1 MNPSTPQKNE
11 RSTAAA
17 LTQFVLWVNLAFFVV
32 SGILALVDYGFAA
45 VSALVPP
52 APAEAVQAAEDAAPW
67 WKLWAACNAGA
78 AGFAL
83 LSLALGRFAFFR
95 RLGWFVRDYWLRKN
109 ALSAVFWLAV
119 MTGFGFAV
127 VAINVQINNWSKTFY
142 DTLNALEAA
151 KLYALISQYLIYIAI
166 FIFCSVSRA
175 WLRKF
180 LIIRWRAHL
189 TDYFLNQWFARGA
202 YYRIAL
208 RQSTDNPD
216 QRIAD
221 DINIFVSRS
230 IELFVSLLT
239 NLAQLYSFIAIL
251 WNLSGTH
258 TFHLFGRDI
267 TVTGYLV
274 WIAAAYTLLG
284 SLFTQVIGKK
294 LHKLN
299 YDQQKFEADF
309 RASLVR
315 KHDHAEQI
323 ALYKGEAR
331 EKNGLRQEFG
341 AIVGNWRNLMAKELH
356 LGLFTTGYDRFSLM
370 LPVLASVPLFLAKK
384 ITLGGLMQIRSAFTA
399 VFNSLSWFVFAYS
412 ILPEW
417 SATLLR
423 LSQFRENIA
432 FEQGEEKTA
441 PEAETTALEGLS
453 LFTPEGVPVLEN
465 IRARIAPQ
473 RWTQLAG
480 DSGLGKST
488 LLRTIGGLWPYYGG
502 AWTQAAGKTLL
513 LPQKTYIG
521 KGTLAEILS
530 YPAEAPVSDGLCR
543 EVLTKT
549 GLAKWAGSLHETRNW
564 AQTLSA
570 GEQQRIAFARALLI
584 RPDYLYL
591 DENTSALDTA
601 SAHALLALL
610 KTELPNTTVVMVS
623 HQPEL
628 AEFYDEV
635 LDLRAFRA
643 VRPSESTASA
653 QPKR

>member
-1 MNPSTPQKNE
+1 MNTHTPPQ
-11 RSTAAA
+11 TAHS
-17 LTQFVLWVNLAFFVV
+17 VLHFLIRLNLAYAVIAAVLF
-32 SGILALVDYGFAA
+32 LLDYGFDAVAA
-45 VSALVPP
+45 IVPP
-52 APAEAVQAAEDAAPW
+52 AADAAQKAAEAPAPW
-67 WKLWAACNAGA
+67 WQVWAAVNIG
-78 AGFAL
+78 GFCVAVLSIL
-83 LSLALGRFAFFR
+83 LSRITFFR
-95 RLGWFVRDYWLRKN
+95 RLSWFVKDYWLSAS
-109 ALSAVFWLAV
+109 ALKSVFWLSV

-127 VAINVQINNWSKTFY
+127 VAINVRINEWSKTFY

-151 KLYALISQYLIYIAI
+151 KLYALIGQYLIYVAI
-166 FIFCSVSRA
+166 FILCAVSRA

-189 TDYFLNQWFARGA
+189 TEYFLKQWFDKRA

-208 RQSTDNPD
+208 KQSTDNPD

-239 NLAQLYSFIAIL
+239 NLAQLYAFIAIL
-251 WNLSGTH
+251 WKLSGTH
-258 TFHLFGRDI
+258 TFHIFGSDI
-267 TVTGYLV
+267 TITGYLV
-274 WIAAAYTLLG
+274 WIALAYTLFG
-284 SLFTQVIGKK
+284 SLFTQIIGKR

-315 KHDHAEQI
+315 KHDNAEQI
-323 ALYKGEAR
+323 ALYRGETR
-331 EKNGLRQEFG
+331 EQAGLRQEFG
-341 AIVGNWRNLMAKELH
+341 AIVGNWRRLMAKELH

-399 VFNSLSWFVFAYS
+399 VFNSLSWFVFAYN

-432 FEQGEEKTA
+432 DEQAEDKPA
-441 PEAETTALEGLS
+441 PAGASTVLENLT
-453 LFTPEGVPVLEN
+453 LLTPEGSPIIEG
-465 IRARIAPQ
+465 IQAKITPH

-480 DSGLGKST
+480 RSGLGKST
-488 LLRTIGGLWPYYGG
+488 LLRTIGGLWPYYSG
-502 AWTQAAGKTLL
+502 TRQQPEGKALL
-513 LPQKTYIG
+513 LPQKTYLG
-521 KGTLAEILS
+521 TGTLAQILS
-530 YPAEAPVSDGLCR
+530 YPAEEHNTGDEACRRVLQQVGLD
-543 EVLTKT
+543 
-549 GLAKWAGSLHETRNW
+549 KWTEHLHENRNW

-591 DENTSALDTA
+591 DENTSALDTD
-601 SAHALLALL
+601 SARTLLQLL
-610 KTELPNTTVVMVS
+610 KQTLPQTTVVVVS

-628 AEFYDEV
+628 ADLYDEI
-635 LDLRAFRA
+635 LDLGAFKKNEPE
-643 VRPSESTASA
+643 RPSETF
-653 QPKR
+653 